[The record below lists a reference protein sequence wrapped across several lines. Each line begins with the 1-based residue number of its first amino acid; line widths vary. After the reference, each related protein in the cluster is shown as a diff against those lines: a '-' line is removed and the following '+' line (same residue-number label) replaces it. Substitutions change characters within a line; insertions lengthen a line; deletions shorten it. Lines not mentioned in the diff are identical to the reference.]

1 MKLKRS
7 RGFTLIELLVVIAII
22 SILAALIMPTLSG
35 AREKARRV
43 RCMNNLR
50 EIGTALALY
59 SDDYNERYP
68 QDGAAPTAMGAFG
81 LLYEKY
87 MPDLELLICA
97 SDDKVVPDPKPAPTV
112 YTDPPTI
119 AVIPAGNCSYGFD
132 PDHSPTHPP
141 DVAVAADLW
150 VAGDPTQNHNG
161 EGQHVLFIGHNVSWE
176 NQTTVGRNGD
186 DIFLAGAGD
195 REDSNIRK

>member
-1 MKLKRS
+1 MYQKRS
-7 RGFTLIELLVVIAII
+7 KGFTLIELLVVIAII

-59 SDDYNERYP
+59 SDDYSERFP

-87 MPDLELLICA
+87 MPDLMLLICA
-97 SDDKVVPDPKPAPTV
+97 SDDKNPVKPGPAPTV

-119 AVIPAGNCSYGFD
+119 SVIAAANCSYGFD

-141 DVAVAADLW
+141 DVS
-150 VAGDPTQNHNG
+150 AGPDSNG
-161 EGQHVLFIGHNVSWE
+161 ESSPP
-176 NQTTVGRNGD
+176 
-186 DIFLAGAGD
+186 A
-195 REDSNIRK
+195 S